1 MNSPNSMQCS
11 PRQSVDHLRNGKAF
25 PLRHS
30 LILAYVQ
37 FDIGMVASHILN
49 LPTKQIHLEYK
60 NPDFWK
66 QHFDFNQRPLRRGAG
81 GREFDGTFWT
91 DGYGVSILMRTPG
104 GPKGASQKRKRGQKQ
119 KSRDTE
125 LFPYFHTI
133 NRQELQQYH
142 DIIFIDPNLRNT
154 LYFMHINSLRN
165 NWQILCYMSM
175 SRHWYLGMNI
185 ACDRRE
191 RFIKHQDNVDEKYEL
206 QNNA

>member
-49 LPTKQIHLEYK
+49 LPTKQICLKYK

-81 GREFDGTFWT
+81 GRQFDGTFWT
-91 DGYGVSILMRTPG
+91 DGYGVSILMWTPG
-104 GPKGASQKRKRGQKQ
+104 PWRTKRCRSKEETRSKLKIPRCGAVSPFRYDQ
-119 KSRDTE
+119 
-125 LFPYFHTI
+125 
-133 NRQELQQYH
+133 
-142 DIIFIDPNLRNT
+142 
-154 LYFMHINSLRN
+154 
-165 NWQILCYMSM
+165 
-175 SRHWYLGMNI
+175 
-185 ACDRRE
+185 
-191 RFIKHQDNVDEKYEL
+191 
-206 QNNA
+206 